1 MCRQMSPLGRLGEF
15 SQQTMTGFRIIL
27 FTFLWNGSA
36 AVWALLDIQT
46 FSYIFPVHEVVL
58 FFFLLLIEYL
68 LNFFFGQLQIDLG
81 SSSTPRYKKLRLEGW
96 FSVMWQ
102 LLHYI
107 TIENGSW
114 NFSELKLLFL
124 AAQLYTYTW
133 MVTEWPFSFLL
144 FSYRFQMVDCG
155 CVQFCM
161 NIKRLMSH
169 SSKS

>member
-1 MCRQMSPLGRLGEF
+1 MTSRREWTLAFLYLNTHTNEVINDKSMNRRKSMFIEISIFVVALFPTF
-15 SQQTMTGFRIIL
+15 SQYMR
-27 FTFLWNGSA
+27 WSC
-36 AVWALLDIQT
+36 
-46 FSYIFPVHEVVL
+46 

-107 TIENGSW
+107 TIENGSCY
-114 NFSELKLLFL
+114 FSELKLLFL

-161 NIKRLMSH
+161 NIKMLMSH

>member
-15 SQQTMTGFRIIL
+15 LNKPWPDSESYYLLFFEMVPQQFGPFWISKH
-27 FTFLWNGSA
+27 FP
-36 AVWALLDIQT
+36 T
-46 FSYIFPVHEVVL
+46 FSQYMRWSC

>member
-1 MCRQMSPLGRLGEF
+1 MPTNVAIRPAGGVFSTNHDRIQNHIIYFSLKWFRSSLGPSGYPNIFLHFPSTWGGLG
-15 SQQTMTGFRIIL
+15 
-27 FTFLWNGSA
+27 
-36 AVWALLDIQT
+36 
-46 FSYIFPVHEVVL
+46 
-58 FFFLLLIEYL
+58 FFLLLIEYL